1 MKLKRKT
8 PSQLQSLQQLY
19 SENKYPTKELM
30 EDHAATLGL
39 TYKQLR
45 GWFIEKRRRDKRDN
59 GTILTPQTKIA
70 KRKIKPILLLQNFFT
85 PDYILK
91 KVFRKDGPPLGVQFD
106 SLPSPSIFSPKG
118 SCYDALV
125 IFPTLAIDFAT
136 PQALSGSVTAWR
148 ATNPDGGGLLV
159 SILLTGKCC
168 SNILLLVICQVE
180 PNEDEHLK
188 QPDKIKCELAS
199 EGPISREYLNQ
210 VAMLVDDEELELQE
224 LQAGPNPLRCS
235 DHFAANSIHGC
246 SLCKVGLRNFM

>member
-1 MKLKRKT
+1 
-8 PSQLQSLQQLY
+8 
-19 SENKYPTKELM
+19 M

-118 SCYDALV
+118 ILHILQMPLV
-125 IFPTLAIDFAT
+125 YSSFSYST
-136 PQALSGSVTAWR
+136 
-148 ATNPDGGGLLV
+148 
-159 SILLTGKCC
+159 
-168 SNILLLVICQVE
+168 
-180 PNEDEHLK
+180 
-188 QPDKIKCELAS
+188 
-199 EGPISREYLNQ
+199 
-210 VAMLVDDEELELQE
+210 
-224 LQAGPNPLRCS
+224 
-235 DHFAANSIHGC
+235 NSIKIG
-246 SLCKVGLRNFM
+246 R